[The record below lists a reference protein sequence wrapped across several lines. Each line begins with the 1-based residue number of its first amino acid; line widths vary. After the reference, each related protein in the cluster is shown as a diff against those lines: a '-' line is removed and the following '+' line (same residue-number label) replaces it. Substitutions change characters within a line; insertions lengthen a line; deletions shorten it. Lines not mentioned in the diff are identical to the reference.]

1 MSQTKIK
8 ALVRAMLSFQGQAP
22 NLTFQ
27 DQQMKDVQNVF
38 FNFAAKEFV
47 TVHKI
52 QGIRG
57 FVSEAFD
64 CEVIVDSER
73 YFERMIRDKVEVV
86 SLNGLIF
93 FIPKSEWIERFKHVP
108 KVDSALRFDG
118 KQYLVSAVA
127 EEMGVL
133 EFTLEAVRGK

>member
-1 MSQTKIK
+1 
-8 ALVRAMLSFQGQAP
+8 
-22 NLTFQ
+22 
-27 DQQMKDVQNVF
+27 MKDIHDVF

-57 FVSEAFD
+57 IVSEAFD
-64 CEVIVDSER
+64 CEVVVDSER
-73 YFERMIRDKVEVV
+73 YFQRMIRDKVEGV
-86 SLNGLIF
+86 SLNGLVF
-93 FIPKSEWIERFKHVP
+93 FIPKCEWIERFKHIP
-108 KVDSALRFDG
+108 KVESTLKFDG

-133 EFTLEAVRGK
+133 EFTLEAVRGR